1 MKYCSTILVGLLCTA
16 ACLAQTPLPESRRTS
31 PEIFIYKP
39 DARELRELHVKGK
52 APDEG
57 MLHTFV
63 GKYTA
68 SGKIPQLPRGN
79 YLRVWT
85 DGNKLVYGD
94 HVVDNFYYRLVRDEQ
109 VMLILCDTLGN
120 IIDDAVVKRGSKR
133 MKYDPGTCTYN
144 LPRIRGEEATVE
156 VNNDGVLHYITIA
169 NEPDYTYRPGFL
181 KTAWGKVKTA
191 FKRVFAPGKLPARDK
206 YDGFVVFSKPRY
218 KPGET
223 VKFKAHINRKG
234 KPLDGKVD
242 VALVSYYSPSID
254 TTLVSLEPYRPGMY
268 EWELRLSDSLRLRL
282 DKDYT
287 LRFRTGDKHANDIT
301 GRFRYEEYELGK
313 LTFTARADKQKYA
326 RGDTVRISLSA
337 VDENN
342 MPVYDGRVKV
352 LVKPARYM
360 GCKFLARTAFVPD
373 RLWEHTFDME
383 GKSTKEIILPDS
395 IFVDG
400 VSMYYNVACSF
411 FDAGNERRDERI
423 SLYRDARRRR
433 IDYSAGQGM
442 LALRELYDGKSVESR
457 ALVTA
462 YNPEYGIVW
471 QDSVTLP
478 CSVPLSWIVS
488 EYEVQS
494 ATASE
499 DIEVGKL
506 PGELI
511 GHRFFRRDGTVRLV
525 VDNPA
530 KFPFWYTICM
540 GDKTI
545 AKGYATELDFAR
557 KDNGRKGYS
566 MQIAYLQGE
575 NARTIRGELPFT
587 EKNISMEVTTAATV
601 YPGQSAKVEVAVKDR
616 KGRPV
621 KNADV
626 TAYAFTSKFE
636 ALPPAVAIYG
646 KSASGK
652 AITPKNYEA
661 DEEFLFNI
669 RTGMDWP
676 LWRQRMGL
684 DSIEYYKFLYP
695 EPFYAYAEEAP
706 GRLTQLSPY
715 VVVDGEVQGIHV
727 LWIDEQPHYFKQA
740 QQLTPYSFPIWP
752 GLHTLRLRT
761 YDREVTVEN
770 VYAGEGLKT
779 IVSVDGGRSAVRP
792 GEAPGDNRP
801 VRISVREYDRKE
813 KGMLTQRETALLTR
827 HMITVDNTFG
837 KATLLTGQPDRQ
849 SSYSVE
855 TELPGIINAGGVC
868 YYLNGTQKQTRRYR
882 RYRPQA
888 EAAIL
893 AGPFPYR
900 GFTTGGIQVGTL
912 YSDTLAVNSFEIE
925 GGYRYDIR
933 NNYLKQQSWEQNPIQ
948 RQLEPFTQ
956 AVCFGQDALTAESI
970 RGIFRRRLADM
981 VENESG
987 LISAVPPISLMD
999 SCRLQL
1005 APGKLADGTR
1015 AQPIMVL
1022 LQSTGKYPA
1031 SRLYYGTTT
1040 EIDRLPEG
1048 NLRVDLIFRDT
1059 TRCSA
1064 TIRLRKGGINYLR
1077 MDSLVKEPAD
1087 DRSRALFGKLERMLR
1102 VSRPAAP
1109 LADYKPAE
1117 AERDNPLRNPGRI
1130 SEANLTGKVV
1140 TGTVR
1145 DPDGEP
1151 IAGASVQIDVTD
1163 AGTVTDTA
1171 GKFTLSDTG
1180 RGTLVV
1186 SYIGYRNFATKLI
1199 SGYDYNIVLEEDYN
1213 ALDEVV
1219 VVAYGKSGKR
1229 AVVGSRANSAT
1240 VTTEVAFAEFDE
1252 QTETLPST
1260 LAGMAAGIQVRGAG
1274 TIAGQAPMIVV
1285 NGVPY
1290 DGALSDFDRGSILSM
1305 NLVRDA
1311 NTAIYGARAANGIIF
1326 IETSER
1332 NAAGGDGFPLKA
1344 GMPNT
1349 LRTDFHDDAFWKPRL
1364 TTDKAGRLT
1373 FEVTYPDD
1381 ITSWDANFIAVGGR
1395 RQADRKHLRIKSYK
1409 PLNAQLSVP
1418 RFAIAGDS
1426 LNAAG
1431 RLTNHTGDTLSVR
1444 RTIETDGRT
1453 AEKQIRIATSHTDA
1467 IPAVAG
1473 DADSIRIVYSLTTPG
1488 GYFDGER
1495 RAIPIYKA
1503 GILETH
1509 GEFAVLN
1516 DTAALRF
1523 TPDPALGTVTIH
1535 AEASAMQAFLDE
1547 IENIDL
1553 YPHLCNE
1560 QMASKVKAL
1569 LSKKRIYTLFG
1580 RKFKDNDKVTNLLRK
1595 LAANQNDG
1603 KLWGWWNRE
1612 QTELWI
1618 SQQVV
1623 EALLDAETEG
1633 YKTGLDR
1640 QALTDA
1646 LLAGLNRRMSAAAS
1660 DSTGMRKNELLSLVG
1675 LLRKLDARIDY
1686 PRYCAFIASIP
1697 DATLGNR
1704 LRTAEML
1711 QQFAPD
1717 GMPAADSLLALASRT
1732 MMGSLYWRDKT
1743 PREPT
1748 PRRFAQPDMSDI
1760 ENTLTAYRIL
1770 RAAGNRK
1777 AELEKIRNY
1786 FFEQRKS
1793 GSWRNTYESS
1803 RIVETIM
1810 PDMLEKDGSTF
1821 REASLTIDGQRFG
1834 KFPLTRTY
1842 EPGKEIT
1849 VRKEG
1854 SMPVFFTA
1862 YQQAWN
1868 DKPEPAAEGFSVST
1882 RFRKDGKPVTTL
1894 HAGER
1899 VELVATVTADSDA
1912 EYVMVE
1918 IPIPAG
1924 CSYDSKEK
1932 GDFWKETHREYYKE
1946 KVAVFCKK
1954 LRKGTH
1960 TFTVR
1965 LLPRYT
1971 GSYHLNPARAELMY
1985 YPVFYGRNEMKK
1997 CGVAEAQ
2004 ETR

>member
-1 MKYCSTILVGLLCTA
+1 MKHCSTILVGLLCTA
-16 ACLAQTPLPESRRTS
+16 ACFGQAPLPESRRTS

-39 DARELRELHVKGK
+39 DAKELRELHVKGK
-52 APDEG
+52 VPDEG

-63 GKYTA
+63 GKYGA
-68 SGKIPQLPRGN
+68 SETVPLLPRGN

-85 DGNKLVYGD
+85 DENKLVYGD
-94 HVVDNFYYRLVRDEQ
+94 HAVDNFYYRLVRDEQ
-109 VMLILCDTLGN
+109 VMLMLCDTLGN

-133 MKYDPGTCTYN
+133 LKYDPATRTYN

-156 VNNDGVLHYITIA
+156 VNNDGVLHYITIE
-169 NEPDYTYRPGFL
+169 NEPDYTYRPGFFR
-181 KTAWGKVKTA
+181 TAWGKVKTA
-191 FKRVFAPGKLPARDK
+191 FKRVFTPGKLPARDK

-234 KPLDGKVD
+234 KPCDKKIE
-242 VALVSYYSPSID
+242 VALVSYYSPSLD
-254 TTLVSLEPYRPGMY
+254 TTLVSLKPYRPGMY
-268 EWELRLSDSLRLRL
+268 EWEFRLSDSLRLRL

-287 LRFRTGDKHANDIT
+287 LCFRTDDKRANDIT

-313 LTFTARADKQKYA
+313 LTFTAKADKQKYA
-326 RGDTVRISLSA
+326 WGDTVRLSLSA

-342 MPVYDGRVKV
+342 MPVYDGRVKIS
-352 LVKPARYM
+352 VKPSRYM
-360 GCKFLARTAFVPD
+360 GYNVLTRTAFIPD
-373 RLWEHTFDME
+373 RPWEHSFDME
-383 GKSTKEIILPDS
+383 GKSTKELVLPDS
-395 IFVDG
+395 IFVGD
-400 VSMYYNVACSF
+400 VSMYYDVACSF
-411 FDAGNERRDERI
+411 FDAGNERKDRRV

-433 IDYSAGQGM
+433 IGYSADKGM
-442 LALRELYDGKSVESR
+442 LALRETADGKSVESR

-471 QDSVTLP
+471 RDSVTLP
-478 CSVPLSWIVS
+478 CTVPLSWIVS
-488 EYEVQS
+488 EYEVKS

-499 DIEVGKL
+499 DIKVEEL

-511 GHRFFRRDGTVRLV
+511 GHRFFRQDGNIRLV

-540 GDKTI
+540 GDRTI
-545 AKGYATELDFAR
+545 AKGYGTDLDFTH

-575 NARTIRGELPFT
+575 NARTIRGDLPFT
-587 EKNISMEVTTAATV
+587 EKNISLEVKTAATV
-601 YPGQSAKVEVAVKDR
+601 YPGQTAKVEVAVKDR

-636 ALPPAVAIYG
+636 ARPQTVTIYG
-646 KSASGK
+646 KSATGK
-652 AITPKNYEA
+652 ALTPKNYEA
-661 DEEFLFNI
+661 DEDFLYNT
-669 RTGMDWP
+669 RTTMNWP

-715 VVVDGEVQGIHV
+715 VVIDGEVQGIHV
-727 LWIDEQPHYFKQA
+727 LWIDEQPHYFSHA

-770 VYAGEGLKT
+770 VYAGEGMKT
-779 IVSVDGGRSAVRP
+779 IVSVDGGQSAVQA
-792 GEAPGDNRP
+792 GQASGDNRP
-801 VRISVREYDRKE
+801 VRISVREYGQKE
-813 KGMLTQRETALLTR
+813 KGLLTERETALLTR

-837 KATLLTGQPDRQ
+837 KATLLTGRPDKQ
-849 SSYSVE
+849 SSYTVE
-855 TELPGIINAGGVC
+855 TELPGIINAGGAY
-868 YYLNGTQKQTRRYR
+868 YYLNGTEKQARRYR
-882 RYRPQA
+882 WDRPQS

-900 GFTTGGIQVGTL
+900 GFTTGGMQVGTL

-933 NNYLKQQSWEQNPIQ
+933 NNYLKQQSWEQNPIR

-956 AVCFGQDALTAESI
+956 TVSFRQDALTAETI
-970 RGIFRRRLADM
+970 RGIFRRRIADM

-987 LISAVPPISLMD
+987 LISAIPQISLMD

-1005 APGKLADGTR
+1005 ATGNLADGSR
-1015 AQPIMVL
+1015 ARPIMVL
-1022 LQSTGKYPA
+1022 LQSTGKHPA
-1031 SRLYYGTTT
+1031 SRLYYGTTG
-1040 EIDRLPEG
+1040 EMDRLPEG

-1064 TIRLRKGGINYLR
+1064 TIKLRKGGINYLR

-1087 DRSRALFGKLERMLR
+1087 DGSRALFGKLERMLR

-1109 LADYKPAE
+1109 LADYKPAA
-1117 AERDNPLRNPGRI
+1117 AEKDNPLQNPGRV
-1130 SEANLTGKVV
+1130 SEANLAGNVV

-1145 DPDGEP
+1145 DAKGEP
-1151 IAGASVQIDVTD
+1151 IVGASVQID
-1163 AGTVTDTA
+1163 GTATGTITDTS
-1171 GKFTLSDTG
+1171 GKFSLADTQK
-1180 RGTLVV
+1180 GTLVV

-1199 SGYDYNIVLEEDYN
+1199 PGYNYNIVLEEDYN

-1219 VVAYGKSGKR
+1219 VVAYGTTRKSAR
-1229 AVVGSRANSAT
+1229 VGSLANSARI
-1240 VTTEVAFAEFDE
+1240 TTEMDFAEFDE
-1252 QTETLPST
+1252 STETL
-1260 LAGMAAGIQVRGAG
+1260 AGKVAGVQVRGMG
-1274 TIAGQAPMIVV
+1274 TNAGQAPMIIV

-1290 DGALSDFDRGSILSM
+1290 DGALSDFDQESILSM
-1305 NLVRDA
+1305 NIVKDA

-1326 IETSER
+1326 IETSGRSTGET
-1332 NAAGGDGFPLKA
+1332 DGFPFEA
-1344 GMPNT
+1344 GKPNT
-1349 LRTDFHDDAFWKPRL
+1349 LRTDFRDDAFWKPCL
-1364 TTDKAGRLT
+1364 TTDKEGRLD

-1381 ITSWDANFIAVGGR
+1381 ITSWDADFIAIGGR
-1395 RQADRKHLRIKSYK
+1395 RQADRKQLRIKSYK

-1453 AEKQIRIATSHTDA
+1453 AEEQIRIATSHTDA

-1495 RAIPIYKA
+1495 RAIPVYKA
-1503 GILETH
+1503 GILETR

-1516 DTAALRF
+1516 DTATLRF
-1523 TPDPALGTVTIH
+1523 APDPALGTVTIH

-1547 IENIDL
+1547 IGNIDL

-1569 LSKKRIYTLFG
+1569 LSKKRIYALFG
-1580 RKFKDNDKVTNLLRK
+1580 RKFKDGDKVTNLLRK
-1595 LAANQNDG
+1595 LTANQNDG

-1640 QALTDA
+1640 QSLADV
-1646 LLAGLNRRMSAAAS
+1646 LLADLNRRMPAAAS

-1711 QQFAPD
+1711 QQLTPDEAPV
-1717 GMPAADSLLALASRT
+1717 ADSLLALASQT

-1743 PREPT
+1743 AREPI
-1748 PRRFAQPDMSDI
+1748 PLRFVRPDMGDI

-1770 RAAGNRK
+1770 RAAGNRNT
-1777 AELEKIRNY
+1777 ELEKIRNY

-1810 PDMLEKDGSTF
+1810 PDMLEKDGGEF
-1821 REASLTIDGQRFG
+1821 REAGLTIDGQRFG

-1842 EPGKEIT
+1842 GAEKEII

-1868 DKPEPAAEGFSVST
+1868 GEPEPAAEGFSVTT
-1882 RFRKDGKPVTTL
+1882 RFRSDGKTVTEL
-1894 HAGER
+1894 RAGER
-1899 VELVATVTADSDA
+1899 VELEATVTADSDA
-1912 EYVMVE
+1912 EYVMIE
-1918 IPIPAG
+1918 IPVPAG

-1932 GDFWKETHREYYKE
+1932 GDFWKEAHREYYKE
-1946 KVAVFCKK
+1946 KVAIFCNR

-1960 TFTVR
+1960 TFTVK

-1997 CGVAEAQ
+1997 CSVAEARQ
-2004 ETR
+2004 AR

>member
-16 ACLAQTPLPESRRTS
+16 VCLAQTPLPESRRTS

-52 APDEG
+52 APDER

-94 HVVDNFYYRLVRDEQ
+94 HVVDNFYYRLVKDEQ

-133 MKYDPGTCTYN
+133 MKYDPGTRTYN

-268 EWELRLSDSLRLRL
+268 EWEFRLSDSLRLRL

-661 DEEFLFNI
+661 DEEFLFDI

-695 EPFYAYAEEAP
+695 EPFYAYTEEAP

-779 IVSVDGGRSAVRP
+779 IVSVDGGQSAVRP

-868 YYLNGTQKQTRRYR
+868 YYLNGTQKQTR

-1151 IAGASVQIDVTD
+1151 IAGASVQIDGTD
-1163 AGTVTDTA
+1163 TGTVTDTA

-1180 RGTLVV
+1180 RETLVV

-1213 ALDEVV
+1213 ALDEIV

-1252 QTETLPST
+1252 QTETFPST
-1260 LAGMAAGIQVRGAG
+1260 LAGMAAGIQVQGMG
-1274 TIAGQAPMIVV
+1274 TIAGQAPMIIV

-1290 DGALSDFDRGSILSM
+1290 DGALSDFDQESILSM
-1305 NLVRDA
+1305 NIVKDA

-1326 IETSER
+1326 IETSGRSTGGDRRVPVRGRHAEHAAHR
-1332 NAAGGDGFPLKA
+1332 LPRRRILETPPDDRQRGAAGFRSDLSGQHHQLGRQLHRRRRPQAGGQEASAHKIVQAARRPALRPPLRHRGRQPQCCRTADQPHRRHLVRTPHDRNRRTDGREANPHRHLAYGRNTRRRRGCRQHPDRLLADDARRLFRRGAACDPDLQGRNPGNPRGVRRPQRHRGPAVHARPGAGHRDDPRRGIGHAGIPRRNRKHRPLPPPLQRADGFEGQGAALEKTDIHPV
-1344 GMPNT
+1344 
-1349 LRTDFHDDAFWKPRL
+1349 RT
-1364 TTDKAGRLT
+1364 
-1373 FEVTYPDD
+1373 E
-1381 ITSWDANFIAVGGR
+1381 IQGR
-1395 RQADRKHLRIKSYK
+1395 RQGHKPAPQTDGQPERRQVMGVVEPGTDRAMDI
-1409 PLNAQLSVP
+1409 
-1418 RFAIAGDS
+1418 
-1426 LNAAG
+1426 AAG
-1431 RLTNHTGDTLSVR
+1431 RGGTSR
-1444 RTIETDGRT
+1444 RRN
-1453 AEKQIRIATSHTDA
+1453 
-1467 IPAVAG
+1467 
-1473 DADSIRIVYSLTTPG
+1473 G
-1488 GYFDGER
+1488 G
-1495 RAIPIYKA
+1495 
-1503 GILETH
+1503 
-1509 GEFAVLN
+1509 V
-1516 DTAALRF
+1516 
-1523 TPDPALGTVTIH
+1523 
-1535 AEASAMQAFLDE
+1535 
-1547 IENIDL
+1547 
-1553 YPHLCNE
+1553 
-1560 QMASKVKAL
+1560 
-1569 LSKKRIYTLFG
+1569 
-1580 RKFKDNDKVTNLLRK
+1580 
-1595 LAANQNDG
+1595 
-1603 KLWGWWNRE
+1603 
-1612 QTELWI
+1612 
-1618 SQQVV
+1618 
-1623 EALLDAETEG
+1623 
-1633 YKTGLDR
+1633 
-1640 QALTDA
+1640 
-1646 LLAGLNRRMSAAAS
+1646 
-1660 DSTGMRKNELLSLVG
+1660 
-1675 LLRKLDARIDY
+1675 
-1686 PRYCAFIASIP
+1686 
-1697 DATLGNR
+1697 
-1704 LRTAEML
+1704 
-1711 QQFAPD
+1711 
-1717 GMPAADSLLALASRT
+1717 
-1732 MMGSLYWRDKT
+1732 
-1743 PREPT
+1743 
-1748 PRRFAQPDMSDI
+1748 
-1760 ENTLTAYRIL
+1760 
-1770 RAAGNRK
+1770 
-1777 AELEKIRNY
+1777 
-1786 FFEQRKS
+1786 
-1793 GSWRNTYESS
+1793 
-1803 RIVETIM
+1803 
-1810 PDMLEKDGSTF
+1810 
-1821 REASLTIDGQRFG
+1821 
-1834 KFPLTRTY
+1834 
-1842 EPGKEIT
+1842 
-1849 VRKEG
+1849 
-1854 SMPVFFTA
+1854 
-1862 YQQAWN
+1862 
-1868 DKPEPAAEGFSVST
+1868 
-1882 RFRKDGKPVTTL
+1882 
-1894 HAGER
+1894 
-1899 VELVATVTADSDA
+1899 
-1912 EYVMVE
+1912 
-1918 IPIPAG
+1918 
-1924 CSYDSKEK
+1924 
-1932 GDFWKETHREYYKE
+1932 
-1946 KVAVFCKK
+1946 
-1954 LRKGTH
+1954 
-1960 TFTVR
+1960 
-1965 LLPRYT
+1965 
-1971 GSYHLNPARAELMY
+1971 
-1985 YPVFYGRNEMKK
+1985 
-1997 CGVAEAQ
+1997 
-2004 ETR
+2004 

>member
-133 MKYDPGTCTYN
+133 MKYDPGTRTYN

-156 VNNDGVLHYITIA
+156 VNNDGVLHYITIG
-169 NEPDYTYRPGFL
+169 NEPDYTYRPGFF

-254 TTLVSLEPYRPGMY
+254 TTLVSLAPYRPGMY
-268 EWELRLSDSLRLRL
+268 EWEFRLSDSLRLRL

-695 EPFYAYAEEAP
+695 EPFYAYTEEAP

-761 YDREVTVEN
+761 HDREVTVEN

-779 IVSVDGGRSAVRP
+779 IVSVDGGQSAVRP

-912 YSDTLAVNSFEIE
+912 YSDTLAINSFEIE

-933 NNYLKQQSWEQNPIQ
+933 NNYLKLQSWEQNPIQ

-956 AVCFGQDALTAESI
+956 AVCFGQDALTAEAI

-1087 DRSRALFGKLERMLR
+1087 DRSRALCGKLERMLR

-1151 IAGASVQIDVTD
+1151 IAGASVQIDGTD
-1163 AGTVTDTA
+1163 TGTVTDTA

-1332 NAAGGDGFPLKA
+1332 NAAGGDGFPLEA

-1580 RKFKDNDKVTNLLRK
+1580 RKFKDDDKVTNLLRK
-1595 LAANQNDG
+1595 LTANQNDG

-1646 LLAGLNRRMSAAAS
+1646 LLAGLNRRMPAAAS

-1748 PRRFAQPDMSDI
+1748 PRRFAQPDMSDV

-1810 PDMLEKDGSTF
+1810 PDMLEKDGGTF

-1868 DKPEPAAEGFSVST
+1868 DKPKPAAEGFSVST
-1882 RFRKDGKPVTTL
+1882 RFRKNGKPVTTL

-1932 GDFWKETHREYYKE
+1932 GDFWKEAHREYYKE
-1946 KVAVFCKK
+1946 KVAVFCNK

-1971 GSYHLNPARAELMY
+1971 GSYRLNPARAELMY
-1985 YPVFYGRNEMKK
+1985 YPVFHGRNEMKK

-2004 ETR
+2004 EAR